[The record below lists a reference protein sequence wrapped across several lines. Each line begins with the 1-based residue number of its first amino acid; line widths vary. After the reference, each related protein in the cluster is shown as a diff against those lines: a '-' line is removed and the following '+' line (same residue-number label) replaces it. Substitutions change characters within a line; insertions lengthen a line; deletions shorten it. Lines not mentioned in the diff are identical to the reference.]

1 MAPSGS
7 AEGATQEE
15 DADAPDDD
23 CLCLCAVELAHAG
36 DDGAVGAP
44 AVDAVGLEGAGG
56 DGEACEGGG
65 ERAGEAETGEAECAA
80 PLCVEDAGYVR
91 GGGVSAALDVV
102 QHHGGALARHGRW
115 TTHTDI
121 RNQRLEEGRQAAGA
135 DSQRALPRIRHSPP
149 PRASRLD
156 ISQDAAGTLPTHNTP
171 PMPPPAS
178 STDNQGADFPD
189 LPPAPPSHVIG
200 QGYSAHN
207 PVPTVQ
213 SYKITQQKHEE
224 EAHAYAEMVERRAR
238 EAEERERRAR
248 ESRSGIGG
256 DGHAAPQS
264 GSPDAHGARAPVKAG
279 PDEETNAA
287 KVQEGKKTD
296 EPNAASGANE
306 KARMMEQ
313 MNANQR
319 ELSGHL

>member
-36 DDGAVGAP
+36 HDGAVGAP

-115 TTHTDI
+115 TTHTNI

-149 PRASRLD
+149 PRASRLN
-156 ISQDAAGTLPTHNTP
+156 ISQT
-171 PMPPPAS
+171 
-178 STDNQGADFPD
+178 
-189 LPPAPPSHVIG
+189 
-200 QGYSAHN
+200 
-207 PVPTVQ
+207 
-213 SYKITQQKHEE
+213 
-224 EAHAYAEMVERRAR
+224 
-238 EAEERERRAR
+238 
-248 ESRSGIGG
+248 
-256 DGHAAPQS
+256 
-264 GSPDAHGARAPVKAG
+264 
-279 PDEETNAA
+279 
-287 KVQEGKKTD
+287 
-296 EPNAASGANE
+296 
-306 KARMMEQ
+306 
-313 MNANQR
+313 QR
-319 ELSGHL
+319 ELCPPTTPPDAAPRQFHRQPGRRLPGPAPRAPLPRDRAGILGAQPGAHSSELQDHPAEA

>member
-135 DSQRALPRIRHSPP
+135 DSQRALPRIRHSL
-149 PRASRLD
+149 PRAPAVLIYRRRSGNFAHP
-156 ISQDAAGTLPTHNTP
+156 QHPPDAAPRQFHRQPGRRLP
-171 PMPPPAS
+171 
-178 STDNQGADFPD
+178 G
-189 LPPAPPSHVIG
+189 PAP
-200 QGYSAHN
+200 
-207 PVPTVQ
+207 
-213 SYKITQQKHEE
+213 
-224 EAHAYAEMVERRAR
+224 
-238 EAEERERRAR
+238 
-248 ESRSGIGG
+248 
-256 DGHAAPQS
+256 
-264 GSPDAHGARAPVKAG
+264 RAPLPRDRAG
-279 PDEETNAA
+279 IL
-287 KVQEGKKTD
+287 
-296 EPNAASGANE
+296 GAQPG
-306 KARMMEQ
+306 AHSP
-313 MNANQR
+313 
-319 ELSGHL
+319 ELQDHPAEA